1 MTTTKRRSVKGGAGE
16 AVDAHERGKGY
27 LSPGEVEKLLKAAK
41 DGRHGDRDH
50 ALLLLM
56 YRHGLRVSE
65 AINIKLSHV
74 NLDIPHIWVQRLKG
88 SLSTEQRI
96 QGDDLRVLRRYLRT
110 RTDELEWLFIS
121 EQKTKLTRQAVNYII
136 RQAGERAGLDRV
148 NPHMLRHSCGYALA
162 NMGKDTRLIQDY
174 LGHRDPRH
182 TVRYTQTSAKRFAS
196 IWDKK
201 PGGPQT

>member
-96 QGDDLRVLRRYLRT
+96 QGDDLRVLRRYLR
-110 RTDELEWLFIS
+110 RPAEIVP
-121 EQKTKLTRQAVNYII
+121 QRGIVVNDFH
-136 RQAGERAGLDRV
+136 G
-148 NPHMLRHSCGYALA
+148 P
-162 NMGKDTRLIQDY
+162 
-174 LGHRDPRH
+174 
-182 TVRYTQTSAKRFAS
+182 SAQH
-196 IWDKK
+196 I
-201 PGGPQT
+201 

>member
-1 MTTTKRRSVKGGAGE
+1 VAVHE
-16 AVDAHERGKGY
+16 AVHDRHDVYDRHDVWRVERM
-27 LSPGEVEKLLKAAK
+27 LLTAA
-41 DGRHGDRDH
+41 
-50 ALLLLM
+50 ALIFA
-56 YRHGLRVSE
+56 VSFMF
-65 AINIKLSHV
+65 LV
-74 NLDIPHIWVQRLKG
+74 M
-88 SLSTEQRI
+88 
-96 QGDDLRVLRRYLRT
+96 
-110 RTDELEWLFIS
+110 WLAMS

>member
-182 TVRYTQTSAKRFAS
+182 TVHYTRTAGRRFEGL
-196 IWDKK
+196 W
-201 PGGPQT
+201 GR